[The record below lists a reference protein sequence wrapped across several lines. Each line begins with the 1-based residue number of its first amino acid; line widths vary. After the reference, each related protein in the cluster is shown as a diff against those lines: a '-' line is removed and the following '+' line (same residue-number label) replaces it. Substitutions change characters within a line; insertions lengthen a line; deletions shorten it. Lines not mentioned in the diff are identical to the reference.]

1 MTRIQ
6 NALMIAHQEKEL
18 LQVVP
23 QPFEPS
29 ARPKEEA
36 AQITATVEVN
46 GGLQHL
52 YKGSEVRLTLFA
64 VLLLASVTSATVYW
78 NNRSD
83 TAHTGAI
90 SESTPFEGTMRPVS
104 QIKVT
109 ALEPGVVNRVRVH
122 VGDTVQPG
130 DVLVEMDNR
139 EAEMAVERAEV
150 AYEAAQRKLG
160 QLREE
165 LAQAESALS
174 ETARAASLVP
184 SRQVRDS
191 VQHAQAIYD
200 QALVDHQRTEQLY
213 KEGIVAK
220 QVLDNAALQLKIAQ
234 DDLENARKGAS
245 ANRKLQDVERRRA
258 DLLSQ
263 IGKQEQEQQLREAKL
278 ALRAALEHLANNV
291 VRATSGGTLAEVPV
305 EVGDQLIVGTPLVTI
320 ARIDRITVN
329 VPVAASLVG
338 SLRKFQQARITLPTM
353 PPQHVLGAVR
363 TISPMPSGNMTHNVE
378 VEFDNPTGKL
388 LVGQPAE
395 VRFVFE

>member
-18 LQVVP
+18 LQVLRP
-23 QPFEPS
+23 PFEPS
-29 ARPKEEA
+29 VQPKEEA
-36 AQITATVEVN
+36 AQIAATVEVKR
-46 GGLQHL
+46 GVQRPH
-52 YKGSEVRLTLFA
+52 KGSEVRFTLFA
-64 VLLLASVTSATVYW
+64 VLLFASVTSATVYW
-78 NNRSD
+78 NNRNN
-83 TAHTGAI
+83 TAHPGAI
-90 SESTPFEGTMRPVS
+90 SESTPFEGTMRPAS

-139 EAEMAVERAEV
+139 EAEMAVERADV

-191 VQHAQAIYD
+191 LQHAQAIYD

-220 QVLDNAALQLKIAQ
+220 QVLDNAALQLKIAK
-234 DDLENARKGAS
+234 DDLENAHKGAV

-263 IGKQEQEQQLREAKL
+263 IGQQEQEQQLKEAKL

-291 VRATSGGTLAEVPV
+291 VRATSSGTLAEVPV
-305 EVGDQLIVGTPLVTI
+305 EVGDQVIVGTPLVTI

-338 SLRKFQQARITLPTM
+338 SLRKFQQAQITLPTM